1 MKKLFILFTIILVA
15 FVSIGCKK
23 NTKERNYDYKLDY
36 HTKSSIYEI
45 NFTNDNIIVV
55 QKVEV
60 VCFQAPCKPFAIKRY
75 IVEYTKEYED
85 FADRFFYDKKTKSIY
100 ASQTASTDKEIIE
113 KIIEN

>member
-1 MKKLFILFTIILVA
+1 MKKIFILFTIILVA
-15 FVSIGCKK
+15 FISIGCKK

-45 NFTNDNIIVV
+45 NFKNDNIIVV
-55 QKVEV
+55 QKVEE
-60 VCFQAPCKPFAIKRY
+60 VCVQAPCNPFVIKRY

-85 FADRFFYDKKTKSIY
+85 FVDKFFYDKKTKSIY
-100 ASQTASTDKEIIE
+100 ASQIANADKEILD